1 MKEAIARARYIRMS
15 PRKVRQMIDII
26 RGKNAQEAL
35 AILKSSPRK
44 SSYILKKVL
53 QSAMANA
60 ENNFNMNQEVLY
72 IDRAFVDEGPVIKRF
87 RPLGMGRGTII
98 KKRTSHI
105 TIIVKEREEG

>member
-1 MKEAIARARYIRMS
+1 MEVVARARYIRMS
-15 PRKVRQMIDII
+15 SRKMRQMIDVI
-26 RGKNAQEAL
+26 RGKDTRNAL

-44 SSYILKKVL
+44 SGVIIGKVL
-53 QSAMANA
+53 ASAVANA
-60 ENNFNMNQEVLY
+60 ENNFNLDQDNLFVY
-72 IDRAFVDEGPVIKRF
+72 RAYVDEGPTIKRF

>member
-1 MKEAIARARYIRMS
+1 MEAVARARYIRMS
-15 PRKVRQMIDII
+15 PRKVRQMIDVI
-26 RGKNAQEAL
+26 RGRDAQEAL

-60 ENNFNMNQEVLY
+60 ENNFNMNQDALY
-72 IDRAFVDEGPVIKRF
+72 VHRAFVDEGPTIKRF
-87 RPLGMGRGTII
+87 RPLGMGRGTVI